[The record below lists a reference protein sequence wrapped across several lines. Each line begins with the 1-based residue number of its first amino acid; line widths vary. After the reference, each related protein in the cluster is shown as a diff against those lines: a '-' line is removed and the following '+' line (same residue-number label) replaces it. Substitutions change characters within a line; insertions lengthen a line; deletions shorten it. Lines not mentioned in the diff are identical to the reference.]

1 MRIRD
6 VLDPRRVLLDL
17 TGASKREIL
26 ANLVA
31 TLAATHGSID
41 RAAMLET
48 LLEREN
54 TSTTAIADGIAIP
67 HGRQT
72 IGQDVIC
79 VFGRSRAGLE
89 FASIDGEPTHIFF
102 MLLSPENQP
111 TLHLRW
117 LAHLAVVLRD
127 ESFRAAL
134 MAAASVDDVMAAIDA
149 AERAHARAK
158 GVA

>member
-17 TGASKREIL
+17 TGASKRGIL

-31 TLAATHGSID
+31 TLAATHGRID

-67 HGRQT
+67 HGRHS
-72 IGQDVIC
+72 IGDDVIC
-79 VFGRSRAGLE
+79 VFGRSRPGLE

-102 MLLSPENQP
+102 VLLSPENQP

-127 ESFRAAL
+127 EGFRRALLAAT
-134 MAAASVDDVMAAIDA
+134 SVDDVMTAIDA
-149 AERAHARAK
+149 AERAHARPK
-158 GVA
+158 SVA